1 MTWLVKAKKN
11 GTVRRE
17 RQTPVIRGLVITF
30 EMIPPDWKR
39 MVIVMIMTI
48 KAAGDDD
55 DDAYQVSGTWRESP
69 GLPQEVM
76 RRRARE
82 GGG

>member
-11 GTVRRE
+11 GTVRRD

-39 MVIVMIMTI
+39 VVIVMITSI
-48 KAAGDDD
+48 KAMVIMMLMMMMMTLTKYKALG
-55 DDAYQVSGTWRESP
+55 EN
-69 GLPQEVM
+69 PQ
-76 RRRARE
+76 
-82 GGG
+82 GCLKK

>member
-39 MVIVMIMTI
+39 MVIVMITTI
-48 KAAGDDD
+48 KAMVIMLTMMPLTKYKALG
-55 DDAYQVSGTWRESP
+55 EN
-69 GLPQEVM
+69 PQ
-76 RRRARE
+76 
-82 GGG
+82 GCLKK

>member
-11 GTVRRE
+11 GTVRRD

-39 MVIVMIMTI
+39 MVIVMITTI
-48 KAAGDDD
+48 KAMVIMMLVMTLTKYKALG
-55 DDAYQVSGTWRESP
+55 EN
-69 GLPQEVM
+69 PQ
-76 RRRARE
+76 
-82 GGG
+82 GCLKK

>member
-39 MVIVMIMTI
+39 VVIVMITSI
-48 KAAGDDD
+48 KAMVIIMLVMTLTKYKALG
-55 DDAYQVSGTWRESP
+55 EN
-69 GLPQEVM
+69 PQ
-76 RRRARE
+76 
-82 GGG
+82 GCLKK